1 MNFFF
6 LGGGGGNS
14 EYKRTV
20 INPAQ
25 FLASF
30 GQAAKLD
37 FFATGCIAIGHF
49 GGGSSNTRWISLLP
63 KYRSAHSVDVLLTSG
78 Y

>member
-1 MNFFF
+1 MVPAKPEDRENKEFTSVVF
-6 LGGGGGNS
+6 LTYPTTKRTVIS
-14 EYKRTV
+14 AEEYKRTV
-20 INPAQ
+20 INPAH

-49 GGGSSNTRWISLLP
+49 GGGSS
-63 KYRSAHSVDVLLTSG
+63 K
-78 Y
+78 